1 MFKHHLI
8 IAARNF
14 FNNKTASAISV
25 LGLSIGLTVSTII
38 FIINYSELTWDSFW
52 PNANRTYKLESIY
65 DFETKKTKSESLF
78 NALRDPLKEYFPEIQ
93 YVGRVV
99 KTPSIIRKAGASSEQ
114 DENIVTAIDKD
125 ILRIFP
131 PTVLLGNLNHFYGDN
146 KALILSKDSAEKYFA
161 SEDPIGKTLTLKRL
175 SGFLSDTIV
184 NDIDYKVVAV
194 IENTSKRSDIAFSIV
209 SHSTSETL
217 STDEFT
223 NWHFYSRD
231 TYTYIQIKEDSN
243 IEALKSRLNS
253 FVDKYVPLKIVSA
266 RHKSSDNFRISPINI
281 KDVHTQGTHREDNL
295 QRVWTLAALGLVIL
309 SLAAIN
315 YINLAT
321 ARGISRKKEIAL
333 RKTIGAKQ
341 RQIIMQFL
349 AESVLI
355 TLVAFLLALIFAE
368 AIIPIIKSSLNLTL
382 DNYYLADP
390 RLMVGLISFTL
401 LVGIIAGAYP
411 AFYVSR
417 IKPALILK
425 ANKSLET
432 ETSTRL
438 RKNLISVQFL
448 ISGTL
453 LSVILLMAAQLNLA
467 LNFNPGYQTKNILFL
482 NSATLQHSDIGAINA
497 LKNELRK
504 IPGVEIVARTIQGLP
519 GNMKITGIATSLNQ
533 KPEDALPIN
542 ILPNG
547 DTQEFSLFNI
557 SIVAGTGFKEGNNS
571 ESDMNNVV
579 LNRQALNNFGFTS
592 AQDAIGK
599 SLILHMPNGRKHQPT
614 VIGVISNVHLDKH
627 NQPALPAL
635 FWRPRLLTNT
645 IGIRYTGKHRNEIV
659 SRAKAVWKNLLGVT
673 PEEEFIEDL
682 ITKQYA
688 NQILISK
695 FIFAFTGIAMLISSL
710 GLYALALLATQ
721 KRAKEISLR
730 KVHGAST
737 GGIMYLL
744 IKQFTLPVAIANIA
758 AWPIA
763 LYLTNRW
770 LENFNQRIDLWV
782 WGPVYCLLAGALAIA
797 IAWLTVGGQA
807 YWVAR
812 AKPVTALR
820 EE

>member
-1 MFKHHLI
+1 MFKHLLI

-14 FNNKTASAISV
+14 FNNKIASVIGV

-38 FIINYSELTWDSFW
+38 FIINYSELTWDGFW
-52 PNANRTYKLESIY
+52 PNANRTYKIESISDY
-65 DFETKKTKSESLF
+65 ETKKTRSESLF
-78 NALRDPLKEYFPEIQ
+78 GALRDPLKEYFPEIQ
-93 YVGRVV
+93 YAGRVV
-99 KTPSIIRKAGASSEQ
+99 MTPSIIRREGAASEQ
-114 DENIVTAIDKD
+114 DENSVTAIDKD
-125 ILRIFP
+125 ILHIFP
-131 PTVLLGNLNHFYGDN
+131 PTVLAGDLNNFYKDN
-146 KALILSKDSAEKYFA
+146 KAIILSRYNAEKYFGN
-161 SEDPIGKTLTLKRL
+161 EDPIGQTLTLRRL
-175 SGFLSDTIV
+175 SRSLSNTTFDET
-184 NDIDYKVVAV
+184 DYKVVAV
-194 IENTSKRSDIAFSIV
+194 IENTSQRSDIVFSIV
-209 SHSTSETL
+209 NHFTPEPLSAEEYVNWTL
-217 STDEFT
+217 SST
-223 NWHFYSRD
+223 NTF
-231 TYTYIQIKEDSN
+231 IQIKRDSN
-243 IEALKSRLNS
+243 IEALKSRLNN
-253 FVDKYVPLKIVSA
+253 FVDKYVPLTVASA
-266 RHKSSDNFRISPINI
+266 SRKSSDNFRISPINI
-281 KDVHTQGTHREDNL
+281 KDVHTQGAHREDNL
-295 QRVWTLAALGLVIL
+295 QRVWTLSALGLVIL

-321 ARGISRKKEIAL
+321 ARGISRQKEIAL
-333 RKTIGAKQ
+333 RKTMGAKQ

-368 AIIPIIKSSLNLTL
+368 AIIPIIKNSLNLTL

-390 RLMVGLISFTL
+390 RLLIGLISFTL
-401 LVGIIAGAYP
+401 LVGVIAGAYP

-438 RKNLISVQFL
+438 RKNLITLQFF

-482 NSATLQHSDIGAINA
+482 NSATLVHSDSGAINA
-497 LKNELRK
+497 LKSELQK
-504 IPGVEIVARTIQGLP
+504 IPGVEIVARSIQNLP
-519 GNMKITGIATSLNQ
+519 GAMKINGIATSLNQ

-542 ILPNG
+542 IIPNA
-547 DTQEFSLFNI
+547 DPQEFSLFNI
-557 SIVAGTGFKEGNNS
+557 SIVAGTSFKEGTDPDNYMNS
-571 ESDMNNVV
+571 VI
-579 LNRQALNNFGFTS
+579 LNHQALNNFGFTS

-599 SLILHMPNGRKHQPT
+599 SLVLHMPNGKKHPTT
-614 VIGVISNVHLDKH
+614 VIGVISNVHLDTH

-635 FWRPRLLTNT
+635 FWHPKVSTST
-645 IGIRYTGKHRNEIV
+645 IGIRYAGKDRNDIV
-659 SRAKAVWKNLLGVT
+659 ARAKALWKNLLGVT
-673 PEEEFIEDL
+673 PVEAFIEDL
-682 ITKQYA
+682 VAEQYA

-695 FIFAFTGIAMLISSL
+695 FIIAFTAIAMLISSL

-721 KRAKEISLR
+721 KRAREISLR
-730 KVHGAST
+730 KIHGAST

-744 IKQFTLPVAIANIA
+744 IRQFTLPVAIANIA

-763 LYLTNRW
+763 LYLINRW

-782 WGPVYCLLAGALAIA
+782 WGPVYCLAAGALAIL

-812 AKPVTALR
+812 AKPLDALR